1 MQMKQ
6 DILNNTVYKVDV
18 YHWFHVPAQET
29 LAKFKPF
36 WLSALSITHLNVTFH
51 IDSEKP

>member
-6 DILNNTVYKVDV
+6 DISNDTVYKVTQ
-18 YHWFHVPAQET
+18 AQET

-36 WLSALSITHLNVTFH
+36 WLSALSITHLNATFY